1 MQETKDAQ
9 AGAPR
14 TQNVPE
20 QGSVAVLIPCYNEAV
35 TIGKVVDDFRRVL
48 PEATV
53 YVYDNN
59 SSDGTGAIAREHGA
73 VVRCE
78 RRQGKGNVVR
88 QMMRDID
95 ADYYLMVDGD
105 DTYPAEAAPE
115 LLAPLMADEADMV
128 VGDRLSN
135 GTYGEENDR
144 AFHGFGNDLVR
155 VLIKWIYGFEFS
167 DVMTGYR
174 AYNAVFAK
182 TMPVLSPGFEI
193 ETELSIHAVDKRWRI
208 AEVPID
214 YRDRPEGSESKLDTF
229 SDGCKVLLMIQ
240 SLFKD
245 YRPLALFSW
254 VSLLFCVLGL
264 VAGVP
269 VIAEFLATGLVPKL
283 PSALLAVALVFIG
296 ILSFTCGLILDTV
309 VKGTRKQ
316 YELQVTE
323 AYREHGRR

>member
-59 SSDGTGAIAREHGA
+59 SLDGTGEIAREHGA

-115 LLAPLMADEADMV
+115 LLAPLVADEADMV

-229 SDGCKVLLMIQ
+229 SDGCKVLLMIL

-316 YELQVTE
+316 YELQVTR
-323 AYREHGRR
+323 AYISHKK